1 MSGTSDIRRVA
12 ITGIGAVTPLG
23 NDAGT
28 TWEGLATGR
37 SGVGAL
43 TTFDATGFPVR
54 IAAEVKDFD
63 AAKAIPAHVGRKH
76 LSRVGQFG
84 VAAAWE
90 AVRDAGIDQVSEEVY
105 AADER
110 GVAMGASVGRPELQ
124 ALLDIG
130 HLRATSGQADAFI
143 CQPPAVTLTDDQNVP
158 LAAMARM
165 VGGTGPMMGI
175 STACAGS
182 GHAIGEAY
190 RAIQEGDAK
199 MMVAGGYDSLTTW
212 LDLLGFSLLGALTDR
227 YNDDPTHA
235 SRPFAA
241 DRSGFVIGEG
251 AVAVIL
257 EDMDSA
263 RERGATV
270 LAEVLGYGSSLNA
283 WRITDSPPDGS
294 GAIQAMEGALAE
306 SGLGTGGIDYVVA
319 HGTSTHGN
327 DQSETVAI
335 KKVFGADVDKI
346 VVSAPK
352 SMSGHLTSASLGL
365 GVLAAINAMR
375 HSLVSPT
382 VNLDEADRGLDLD
395 YVPHT
400 ARPMKVDAAL
410 INAFAFGGSN
420 TAIVI
425 GAPREDV

>member
-1 MSGTSDIRRVA
+1 MKRVA
-12 ITGIGAVTPLG
+12 ITGVGAVTPLG
-23 NDAGT
+23 NDADS

-37 SGVGAL
+37 SGVGPL
-43 TTFDATGFPVR
+43 TTFDASGFPVR
-54 IAAEVKDFD
+54 IAAQVKDFD
-63 AAKAIPAHVGRKH
+63 AAAAIPAKVGRKH

-90 AVRDAGIDQVSEEVY
+90 AVRSAGVDELSEEVY
-105 AADER
+105 SADER

-130 HLRATSGQADAFI
+130 HLRATTGRADAFI
-143 CQPPAVTLTDDQNVP
+143 CQPPALTLTDDQNVP

-165 VGGTGPMMGI
+165 VGGTGPMLGI

-199 MMVAGGYDSLTTW
+199 LMIAGGYDSLTTW
-212 LDLLGFSLLGALTDR
+212 LDLLGFSLLGALTDQ
-227 YNDDPTHA
+227 YNEDPEHA
-235 SRPFAA
+235 SRPFDA
-241 DRSGFVIGEG
+241 DRSGFVVGEG

-257 EDMDSA
+257 EDMDAA
-263 RERGATV
+263 RERGATI
-270 LAEVLGYGSSLNA
+270 LAEVLGYSSTLNA
-283 WRITDSPPDGS
+283 YRITDSPPDGS
-294 GAIQAMEGALAE
+294 GAIQAMEGAIAE
-306 SGLGTGGIDYVVA
+306 SGLGTAGIDYVVA

-327 DQSETVAI
+327 DQSETTAI
-335 KKVFGADVDKI
+335 KKVFGSEAQRI

-352 SMSGHLTSASLGL
+352 SMAGHLTSASLGL
-365 GVLAAINAMR
+365 GVLAAVNAMQ
-375 HSLVSPT
+375 HSLVPPT
-382 VNLDEADRGLDLD
+382 LNLDRPDRGLDLD

-400 ARPMKVDAAL
+400 ARPMPVAGVL

-420 TAIVI
+420 TSIVI
-425 GAPREDV
+425 SAPQEEA